1 MLTQNALAPY
11 FDFVISGEK
20 LSKSKPHP
28 EIYQIAVNAL
38 DGRHCIAVEDSPVGI
53 ASAKAANLYTIALK
67 QRSCPLIRAQADI
80 VIDDLNDIIQI
91 IETYDID

>member
-1 MLTQNALAPY
+1 
-11 FDFVISGEK
+11 
-20 LSKSKPHP
+20 
-28 EIYQIAVNAL
+28 L

-67 QRSCPLIRAQADI
+67 QDLPLDQAQADI
-80 VIDDLNDIIQI
+80 VIDELNDIIQI